1 MARDAGVSQSDEG
14 LVLER
19 VAKSFGRAGRAR
31 QAVSDLDL
39 RVDHGRFVCLIG
51 PSGCGKSTVLRLAAG
66 LVKADSGSVQLFGE
80 DVALARREKRIG
92 YVPQSPALL
101 AWRSVLDNVRF
112 PLEVNRNAPVSPTRS
127 PEELLGAL
135 GLGDVLHRHPA
146 ELSGGMQQR
155 VAIARAV
162 AFGPSVR
169 LMDEPFSAVD
179 EMTRE
184 SLRHEL
190 LAVWQADQRLV
201 LFVTHSVI
209 EAVVLADEVVVLS
222 ARPGRV
228 AARIPVELTR
238 PRTAELE
245 DSSEVHAVARE
256 VRGALRAVTEGSR

>member
-1 MARDAGVSQSDEG
+1 MTRDEGVGHSDEG

-19 VAKSFGRAGRAR
+19 VAKSFGRRGRAR
-31 QAVSDLDL
+31 QAVADLDL

-66 LVKADSGSVQLFGE
+66 LVSADSGSVRLFGE

-101 AWRSVLDNVRF
+101 EWRNVLDNVRF
-112 PLEVNRNAPVSPTRS
+112 PLEVNRGAAVSPSRT
-127 PEELLGAL
+127 PEELLLAL
-135 GLGDVLHRHPA
+135 GLGDVLQRHPA

-155 VAIARAV
+155 VAIARAF
-162 AFGPSVR
+162 AFGPSVL

-190 LAVWQADQRLV
+190 LSVWQADQRLV
-201 LFVTHSVI
+201 LFVTHSVA

-222 ARPGRV
+222 PRPGRV
-228 AARIPVELTR
+228 AARIPVELAR

-256 VRGALRAVTEGSR
+256 VRSALRAVTEGSQ